1 MLNAA
6 RWTVFSMLGLALLA
20 LAFTVG
26 YVVASED
33 SDSNSEPPRSSAG
46 EGELDFSALNEI
58 LEILRRDYVEPDRV
72 DPETMYEGAINGL
85 LESVKD
91 TGTFY
96 VDPRTY
102 RTTIG
107 PEGTFDGIGATVAEQ
122 NGEIVIVAPIEG
134 TPAERAGLQRGDV
147 ILEVDGES
155 TKGWTVEEAVLRI
168 RGERGT
174 TVTLKIRHP
183 DGSEE
188 VVTIERAEIKVES
201 VTTIPPG
208 GELKNAAGQTVT
220 DIGYIQ
226 IREFNRPTEGEV
238 ERAIQE
244 LREAGARGIILDL
257 RNNPG
262 GLLETTVNIAD
273 MFLDGGTILYEEHKD
288 GAEQVYQARE
298 GGPATDIPVVILL
311 NQFSASGSEVLA
323 AALRDNGRATIVG
336 EKSFGKGTVNVPREL
351 SDGGALFVT
360 IARWL
365 TPKRVQIDGVG
376 IAPDV
381 QVTLSDEDIDL
392 RRDAQLFRAI
402 DLLEGMVRSGVIASS
417 AR

>member
-6 RWTVFSMLGLALLA
+6 RWTVFSMLGVALLA

-26 YVVASED
+26 YVVADDDGGSAP
-33 SDSNSEPPRSSAG
+33 EPPAASLDDG
-46 EGELDFSALNEI
+46 EIDFRALNEI
-58 LEILRRDYVEPDRV
+58 LAILRRDYVDPDLI
-72 DPETMYEGAINGL
+72 DPETMYQGAINGL

-96 VDPRTY
+96 VDPQTY

-107 PEGTFDGIGATVAEQ
+107 PEGTFEGIGATVAEQ

-134 TPAERAGLQRGDV
+134 TPAERAGLRRGDV
-147 ILEVDGES
+147 ILEVNGES

-168 RGERGT
+168 RGPRGT
-174 TVTLKIRHP
+174 TVTLRIRHP

-188 VVTIERAEIKVES
+188 SVTIERAEIKVQS

-226 IREFNRPTEGEV
+226 IREFNRPTEAEV

-244 LREAGARGIILDL
+244 LRAGGARGIILDL

-288 GAEQVYQARE
+288 GTEQVYQARE
-298 GGPATDIPVVILL
+298 GGAASDIPVVILL

-360 IARWL
+360 VARWL

-381 QVTLSDEDIDL
+381 PVSLSDEDIDL

-402 DLLEGMVRSGVIASS
+402 DLLEGMVRSAAAGSS
-417 AR
+417 VP

>member
-6 RWTVFSMLGLALLA
+6 RWTVYSLLGVALLA

-26 YVVASED
+26 YVVADNDGAPSPSPSPAAE
-33 SDSNSEPPRSSAG
+33 
-46 EGELDFSALNEI
+46 EGQIDFRALNEI
-58 LEILRRDYVEPDRV
+58 LDILRRDYIDPDLI
-72 DPETMYEGAINGL
+72 DPETMYQGAIDGL

-102 RTTIG
+102 KTTVG

-155 TKGWTVEEAVLRI
+155 TKGWTVEQAVVRI
-168 RGERGT
+168 RGQRGT
-174 TVTLKIRHP
+174 IVTLKIRHP

-188 VVTIERAEIKVES
+188 VVSIERAEIKVQS
-201 VTTIPPG
+201 VSTIPPG

-238 ERAIQE
+238 ERAIRD

-273 MFLDGGTILYEEHKD
+273 MFLDSGAILYEEHKD
-288 GAEQVYQARE
+288 GTEQVYQARE
-298 GGPATDIPVVILL
+298 GGPATDLPVVILI

-365 TPKRVQIDGVG
+365 TPRRVQIDGVG
-376 IAPDV
+376 ITPDV
-381 QVTLSDEDIDL
+381 QVTPSDEDIDL
-392 RRDAQLFRAI
+392 RRDAQLLRAI
-402 DLLEGMVRSGVIASS
+402 DLLEGMVRAGVVTP

>member
-6 RWTVFSMLGLALLA
+6 RWTVFSMLGAALLA
-20 LAFTVG
+20 LAFTIG
-26 YVVASED
+26 FVVADDNGGGSAQQPAPQSSSEV
-33 SDSNSEPPRSSAG
+33 
-46 EGELDFSALNEI
+46 DFDALNEI
-58 LEILRRDYVEPDRV
+58 LQILRRDYIEPDRI
-72 DPETMYEGAINGL
+72 DTETMYQGAIDGL
-85 LESVKD
+85 LEPVKD

-102 RTTIG
+102 RTTVG
-107 PEGTFDGIGATVAEQ
+107 PEGTFDGIGATVAEE

-155 TKGWTVEEAVLRI
+155 TRGWTVEEAVLKI

-174 TVTLKIRHP
+174 TVRLRIRHP

-188 VVTIERAEIKVES
+188 ELAIERAEIKVES

-208 GELKNAAGQTVT
+208 GELKNAAGETVT
-220 DIGYIQ
+220 DLGYIQ
-226 IREFNRPTEGEV
+226 IREFNRPTEREV
-238 ERAIQE
+238 ERAIEE
-244 LREAGARGIILDL
+244 LRDAGARGIILDL

-273 MFLDGGTILYEEHKD
+273 LFLDAGTILIEQHKD
-288 GAEQVYQARE
+288 GTEQVYRARE
-298 GGPATDIPVVILL
+298 GGLATDLPVVILL

-323 AALRDNGRATIVG
+323 AALRDNDRATIVG

-365 TPKRVQIDGVG
+365 TPDRVQIDGVG
-376 IAPDV
+376 ISPDV

-402 DLLEGMVRSGVIASS
+402 DLLEGMVRAS
-417 AR
+417 AAAPATP

>member
-6 RWTVFSMLGLALLA
+6 RWAVYSLLGAALLA

-26 YVVASED
+26 YVVGGGDEGSPSAPASPATED
-33 SDSNSEPPRSSAG
+33 G
-46 EGELDFSALNEI
+46 EIDFRALNEI
-58 LEILRRDYVEPDRV
+58 LAILRRDYIDPDLI
-72 DPETMYEGAINGL
+72 DPETMYQGAINGL

-102 RTTIG
+102 RTTVG

-168 RGERGT
+168 RGQRGT
-174 TVTLKIRHP
+174 VVTLKIRHP

-188 VVTIERAEIKVES
+188 VVSIERAEIKVQS
-201 VTTIPPG
+201 VSTIPPG

-226 IREFNRPTEGEV
+226 IREFNRPTEDEV
-238 ERAIQE
+238 QRAIQE
-244 LREAGARGIILDL
+244 LRDAGARGIILDL

-273 MFLDGGTILYEEHKD
+273 MFLDSGAILYEEHKD
-288 GAEQVYQARE
+288 GTEQVYQARE
-298 GGPATDIPVVILL
+298 GGPATDVPVVILI

-376 IAPDV
+376 ITPDV
-381 QVTLSDEDIDL
+381 QVTPSDEDIDL
-392 RRDAQLFRAI
+392 RRDAQLLRAI
-402 DLLEGMVRSGVIASS
+402 DLLEGMVRAGVASP

>member
-6 RWTVFSMLGLALLA
+6 RWTVYSLLGVALLA

-26 YVVASED
+26 YVVGGGDEGSPSA
-33 SDSNSEPPRSSAG
+33 PPSSATEDG
-46 EGELDFSALNEI
+46 EIDFRALNEI
-58 LEILRRDYVEPDRV
+58 LAILRRDYIDPDLI
-72 DPETMYEGAINGL
+72 DPETMYQGAINGL

-102 RTTIG
+102 RTTVG

-168 RGERGT
+168 RGQRGT
-174 TVTLKIRHP
+174 VVTLKIRHP

-188 VVTIERAEIKVES
+188 VVSIERAEIKVQS
-201 VTTIPPG
+201 VSTIPPG

-244 LREAGARGIILDL
+244 LRDAGARGIILDL

-273 MFLDGGTILYEEHKD
+273 MFLDSGAILYEEHKD
-288 GAEQVYQARE
+288 GTEQVYQARE
-298 GGPATDIPVVILL
+298 GGPATDLPVVILI

-376 IAPDV
+376 ITPDV
-381 QVTLSDEDIDL
+381 QVTPSDEDIDL
-392 RRDAQLFRAI
+392 RRDAQLLRAI
-402 DLLEGMVRSGVIASS
+402 DLLEGMVRAGVASP

>member
-6 RWTVFSMLGLALLA
+6 RWTVFSMLGAALLA
-20 LAFTVG
+20 LAFTIG
-26 YVVASED
+26 FVVADDNGGGSAQQPAPQSSSEV
-33 SDSNSEPPRSSAG
+33 
-46 EGELDFSALNEI
+46 DFDALNEI
-58 LEILRRDYVEPDRV
+58 LQILRRDYIEPDRI
-72 DPETMYEGAINGL
+72 DTETMYQGAIDGL
-85 LESVKD
+85 LEPVKD

-102 RTTIG
+102 RTTVG
-107 PEGTFDGIGATVAEQ
+107 PEGTFDGIGATVAEE

-155 TKGWTVEEAVLRI
+155 TRGWTVEEAVLKI

-174 TVTLKIRHP
+174 TVRLRIRHP

-188 VVTIERAEIKVES
+188 ELAIERAEIKVES

-208 GELKNAAGQTVT
+208 GELKNAAGEAVT
-220 DIGYIQ
+220 DLGYIQ
-226 IREFNRPTEGEV
+226 IREFNRPTEREV
-238 ERAIQE
+238 ERAIEE
-244 LREAGARGIILDL
+244 LRDAGARGIILDL

-273 MFLDGGTILYEEHKD
+273 LFLDAGTILIEQHKD
-288 GAEQVYQARE
+288 GTEQVYRARE
-298 GGPATDIPVVILL
+298 GGLATDLPVVILL

-323 AALRDNGRATIVG
+323 AALRDNDRATIVG

-365 TPKRVQIDGVG
+365 TPDRVQIDGVG
-376 IAPDV
+376 ISPDV

-402 DLLEGMVRSGVIASS
+402 DLLEGMVRAS
-417 AR
+417 AAAPATP